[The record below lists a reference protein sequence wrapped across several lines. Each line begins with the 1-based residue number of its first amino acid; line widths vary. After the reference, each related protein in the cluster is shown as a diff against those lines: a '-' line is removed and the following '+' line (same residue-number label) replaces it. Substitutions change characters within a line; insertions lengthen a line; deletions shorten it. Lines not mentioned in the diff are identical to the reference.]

1 MSIIS
6 AHAMIFTHDAKP
18 VVSKTTKTI
27 DLDAIDSSG
36 TKILATFFNPDGFK
50 WAEFRKAEADENSVP
65 YNFSDMSLNGVVYN
79 NDNSILSV
87 YKEALGN
94 SDIDCYDECS
104 LVDYHKDMANVQG
117 LADLCELKC
126 FLSLDEYQK
135 SVEALGWDSSED
147 SLIFVVGV
155 LFKNPRPE
163 LPDVMVNMRYSLN
176 NDESKALFS
185 ITA

>member
-1 MSIIS
+1 MSVIS
-6 AHAMIFTHDAKP
+6 AHAIIFTHDAKAII
-18 VVSKTTKTI
+18 SKTTKTI
-27 DLDAIDSSG
+27 DLDTVDSSG
-36 TKILATFFNPDGFK
+36 ADIQATFFNPDGFK
-50 WAEFRKAEADENSVP
+50 WAEFRKAEADALSVP
-65 YNFSDMSLNGVVYN
+65 YNFDEFDVDGVDYN
-79 NDNSILSV
+79 NDNSILNV

-94 SDIDCYDECS
+94 SDLDCYDECS

-117 LADLCELKC
+117 LADLCDIKC

-135 SVEALGWDSSED
+135 SVESLGWDKSED

-185 ITA
+185 IS

>member
-18 VVSKTTKTI
+18 IFSKTTKTI

-36 TKILATFFNPDGFK
+36 TDILSAFFNPDGFK
-50 WAEFRKAEADENSVP
+50 TAEFRKAEADELSVP
-65 YNFSDMSLNGVVYN
+65 YNFNGFFVDGVTYN
-79 NDNSILSV
+79 NDNTILNI

-94 SDIDCYDECS
+94 SDLDCYDESS
-104 LVDYHKDMANVQG
+104 LVDYHKDMANVEG
-117 LADLCELKC
+117 LADLCDVKS
-126 FLSLDEYQK
+126 FLTLDEYQK
-135 SVEALGWDSSED
+135 SVVSLGWDSSAD

-163 LPDVMVNMRYSLN
+163 LPDVMVNMRYSLTN
-176 NDESKALFS
+176 AESKNLFS
-185 ITA
+185 ITS